1 MQISFDGIGSQ
12 IVTAKCTSNLKKG
25 DLCYFYTDRTV
36 APATASS
43 GFSGKV
49 VEVYSDRTASVQ
61 IHGYIEV
68 PYADSTPLSTLD
80 LQNYVCANA
89 TSIRR
94 DQNGRP
100 YLVVH
105 QDIQNHIVGILL

>member
-1 MQISFDGIGSQ
+1 MKISFDGIGSQ
-12 IVTAKCTSNLKKG
+12 IVTAKRTSALKKG
-25 DLCYFYTDRTV
+25 DLCYFAADNTV

-49 VEVYSDRTASVQ
+49 VDVYDDNTASVQ

-68 PYADSTPLSTLD
+68 TYTDATPLTVLD
-80 LQNYVCANA
+80 MQKYVCNNA
-89 TSIRR
+89 SSIKR
-94 DQNGRP
+94 DNGGRE

-105 QDIQNHIVGILL
+105 QDTRNHIVGIML

>member
-1 MQISFDGIGSQ
+1 MNISFDGIGSQ
-12 IVTAKCTSNLKKG
+12 IVTVKRTASLKKG
-25 DLCYFYTDRTV
+25 DLCYFTSDKTV

-49 VEVYSDRTASVQ
+49 VDIYDDNTASVQ

-68 PYADSTPLSTLD
+68 PYTDTTPLGTLD
-80 LQNYVCANA
+80 LQHYVCNNA
-89 TSIRR
+89 ASIKR
-94 DQNGRP
+94 DASGRA

-105 QDIQNHIVGILL
+105 QDTRNHLVGIML